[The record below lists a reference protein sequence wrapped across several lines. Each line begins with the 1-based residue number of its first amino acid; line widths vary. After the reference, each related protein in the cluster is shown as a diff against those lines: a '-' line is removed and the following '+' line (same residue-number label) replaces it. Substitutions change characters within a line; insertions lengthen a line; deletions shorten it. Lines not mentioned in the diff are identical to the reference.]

1 MIKKVFFVSILTIVQ
16 LSYSQGNNIP
26 ILGKWIFQSMTTIT
40 KAQREEITIV
50 YKDENNI
57 ETLSFDDSGE
67 IIYNVINDGVKKTE
81 RGVRY
86 ADQSYV
92 PMIIDLYTTF
102 VTYEIENSFL
112 TIITSEGKSDEYYG
126 NRTVLKY
133 SRK

>member
-1 MIKKVFFVSILTIVQ
+1 MVQ
-16 LSYSQGNNIP
+16 FSYLQGNNML
-26 ILGKWIFQSMTTIT
+26 ILNKWIFQSMTTIT
-40 KAQREEITIV
+40 KAQGENITTV
-50 YKDENNI
+50 YKDENDI

-67 IIYNVINDGVKKTE
+67 IIYNVINDGVKKTG

-102 VTYEIENSFL
+102 VTYKIENSFL

>member
-1 MIKKVFFVSILTIVQ
+1 M
-16 LSYSQGNNIP
+16 P

-50 YKDENNI
+50 YEDENNN
-57 ETLSFDDSGE
+57 ETLSYDDSGE
-67 IIYNVINDGVKKTE
+67 IIYNVINDGVKETG
-81 RGVRY
+81 RGVWY

-92 PMIIDLYTTF
+92 SMIVDLYTTF
-102 VTYEIENSFL
+102 GTYEIENSFL

>member
-1 MIKKVFFVSILTIVQ
+1 MIKKVFFVFILTIVQ
-16 LSYSQGNNIP
+16 FSFSQDNGMT

-67 IIYNVINDGVKKTE
+67 IIYNVINDGVKKTG